1 MKSGGTVL
9 ETLTCLATE
18 HDWRLLIAAVFVCV
32 LGTVTCM
39 RLFNQSHNRK
49 RSDRDLMLLVAGL
62 VGGVAV
68 WTTHFI
74 AMMAFQPVTR
84 FDYDLFATL
93 GSLIIAASGVA
104 AGLLI
109 ASHLR
114 STAGRVLG
122 GVLVGAT
129 VSAMHYTGMAAV
141 KLQGVIAWETSLVI
155 GGVIVSSVLWA
166 AALVVLDQG
175 GWRRTSA
182 ATLLAVLGICSL
194 HFSGMAAAE
203 ITFDPTL
210 PVIEAGAG
218 ARMAVSAAAL
228 AAFLVTAA
236 AVVEA
241 LSFWSRASM
250 LTQLREAIDAMP
262 DGLAFYDS
270 HDRLVI
276 WNARYAEINP
286 EISEILKQGAT
297 FREIVQIG
305 IDKGHYPEAEGREAE
320 WLEERLTRAH
330 ACPAPWSRRP
340 RTTAG

>member
-166 AALVVLDQG
+166 AAWWCSIRAAGDARRRRPC
-175 GWRRTSA
+175 WRCWASAVCISA
-182 ATLLAVLGICSL
+182 AW
-194 HFSGMAAAE
+194 
-203 ITFDPTL
+203 P
-210 PVIEAGAG
+210 
-218 ARMAVSAAAL
+218 
-228 AAFLVTAA
+228 
-236 AVVEA
+236 
-241 LSFWSRASM
+241 
-250 LTQLREAIDAMP
+250 
-262 DGLAFYDS
+262 
-270 HDRLVI
+270 
-276 WNARYAEINP
+276 
-286 EISEILKQGAT
+286 
-297 FREIVQIG
+297 
-305 IDKGHYPEAEGREAE
+305 
-320 WLEERLTRAH
+320 
-330 ACPAPWSRRP
+330 RRRSP
-340 RTTAG
+340 STPPCR